1 MDAKSIPS
9 GSMLVFQRFLC
20 DVMYSHSR
28 SMDACP
34 FMRLGKDSRFT
45 GIIRHKILIQTL

>member
-1 MDAKSIPS
+1 MEVKSIRS
-9 GSMLVFQRFLC
+9 GSVLVFERILF

-34 FMRLGKDSRFT
+34 CMRLGKDSRFT
-45 GIIRHKILIQTL
+45 GIVQH